1 MKHLLALSLFLFLCG
16 AAQAQA
22 PAKPDV
28 PATPEAQPRPQPK
41 PKGAPTQEVGVEIL
55 WYGVVN
61 GDEDTPQGELP
72 EKSDHVPARKGA
84 EFGVAYSVYGVPEG
98 TKVKLHQVARYPA
111 PGRRPAGGKLQKTEE
126 ADQEC
131 EAGETCFTSYAI
143 ETKDELI
150 PGEWRLELYY
160 RGRKVMEQRFVMRY
174 EGV

>member
-1 MKHLLALSLFLFLCG
+1 MKRLLAFSLFVLCCSI
-16 AAQAQA
+16 AQAQA
-22 PAKPDV
+22 PAGPEV
-28 PATPEAQPRPQPK
+28 PAKPK
-41 PKGAPTQEVGVEIL
+41 PKGTPTQEVGVEIL

-61 GDEDTPQGELP
+61 GDEDTPQGEIP
-72 EKSDHVPARKGA
+72 EKNDHVPARQGA
-84 EFGVAYSVYGVPEG
+84 EFGVAYAVYGVPEG
-98 TKVKLHQVARYPA
+98 TKVKLRQVARYPA

-143 ETKDELI
+143 ETKDELL